1 MLHDAG
7 DENATSSLGKFR
19 VLQRSDDWEAVGMS
33 FDWDA
38 YSYLLRNGSKT
49 LSFIMILCKDQ

>member
-7 DENATSSLGKFR
+7 DENATSSLGKY
-19 VLQRSDDWEAVGMS
+19 DWEAVGMS

-38 YSYLLRNGSKT
+38 YRYLLRNGSQT
-49 LSFIMILCKDQ
+49 LSFIMTLCKDQ